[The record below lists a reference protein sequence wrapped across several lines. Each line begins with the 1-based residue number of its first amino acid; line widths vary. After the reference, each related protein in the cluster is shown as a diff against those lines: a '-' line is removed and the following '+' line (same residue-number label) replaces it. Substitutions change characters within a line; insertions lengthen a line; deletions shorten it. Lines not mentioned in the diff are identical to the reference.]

1 MMYDD
6 LPMKDSDVHTY
17 VNLHFH
23 ETHEEYKP
31 IRSETYHVHIMNY
44 VLRIYIYIYLI
55 GGLEH
60 VLFFHTLGIIIPTDY
75 IIFLQ
80 RGWNHQPGVYIYIGS
95 VFF

>member
-31 IRSETYHVHIMNY
+31 IRSETYHVHRMNY

-60 VLFFHTLGIIIPTDY
+60 VLFFP
-75 IIFLQ
+75 
-80 RGWNHQPGVYIYIGS
+80 YIGNNNPN
-95 VFF
+95 